1 VTDLDE
7 TIAGSAEQHR
17 RETVDGMRI
26 DWDLPLAMDDGI
38 VLRADLFRPDD
49 GAEHPVILT
58 YGPYAKGLPFEVGYP
73 AQWGRLVGDHP
84 EVLEGSSARYQSW
97 ELPDPERWVPF
108 GYACLRVD
116 SRGAGRSPGQLDPFS
131 PRETDDLYA
140 CIEWAGTQSWS
151 NGRVGLAGI
160 SYYAINQW
168 QVAGRKPPHLAAI
181 CPWEG
186 AADWYRDMTRHG
198 GIMSTFFAN
207 WFDQQVL
214 VVQHGLGD
222 RAPVNP
228 NTGESVAGPETL
240 SDEEL
245 AAARGPFAEEIL
257 AHPIEG
263 DYHRQRSADWPN
275 IEIPILSA
283 ANWGGHGLHARGNF
297 EGFVRSASTQKWLEV
312 HGLEHWS
319 TFYMDYGVELQRSF
333 FDCFLKGEE
342 NSWKDRPPVLL
353 QVRDVDGFRERTET
367 EWPLARTQWTRFY
380 LDAHAIGLSDSPV
393 LTPATV
399 AYDATGRGVTFT
411 TARFERETEVT
422 GPLAAKLFVSSSTAD
437 ADLFLVL
444 RLFDRSGS
452 EVVFQGMLDP
462 HTPLALGWLR
472 LSQRKLDPALST
484 EYRPYHAHDE
494 DQPLTPGEVYEVDVE
509 IWPTSIVVPVGYRLG
524 LTIRGSDYEYDG
536 PLDKSRSTLGNTFK
550 HEMRGVG
557 PYRHDDPRDRKPG
570 IFGGFQTVHTGGA
583 HSAYLLVPII
593 PSD

>member
-1 VTDLDE
+1 ML
-7 TIAGSAEQHR
+7 
-17 RETVDGMRI
+17 I
-26 DWDLPLAMDDGI
+26 DWDIPIAMDDGV
-38 VLRADLFRPDD
+38 VLRADLFRPEH
-49 GAEHPVILT
+49 GAQHPVILT

-73 AQWGRLVGDHP
+73 AQWKRLIDDHP
-84 EVLEGSSARYQSW
+84 DVMRGSSGRYQSW

-116 SRGAGRSPGQLDPFS
+116 SRGAGRSPGILDPLS

-140 CIEWAGTQSWS
+140 CIEWAGTAGWS

-168 QVAGRKPPHLAAI
+168 QVAGRRPPHLAAI

-240 SDEEL
+240 SGDAL
-245 AAARGPFAEEIL
+245 AAARAPFAEEIL
-257 AHPIEG
+257 AHPVEE
-263 DYHRQRSADWPN
+263 DYHRHRSADWDN
-275 IEIPILSA
+275 IEVPILSA

-297 EGFVRSASTQKWLEV
+297 EGYVRAASERKWLEV
-312 HGLEHWS
+312 HGLEHWA
-319 TFYMDYGVELQRSF
+319 TFYMDYGVDLQKRF

-342 NSWKDRPPVLL
+342 DGWRDQPPVLL
-353 QVRDVDGFRERTET
+353 QVRGIDGFKERGER
-367 EWPLARTQWTRFY
+367 EWPLARTQWTRLY
-380 LDAHAIGLSDSPV
+380 LDANVAGLSRSAPSSRGS
-393 LTPATV
+393 V
-399 AYDATGRGVTFT
+399 AYDAGGAGVTFT
-411 TARFERETEVT
+411 SAPFEAETEVT
-422 GPLAAKLFVSSSTAD
+422 GPVAAKLFVSSSTSD

-444 RLFDRSGS
+444 RLFDRACA

-462 HTPLALGWLR
+462 HTPLAQGWLR
-472 LSQRKLDPALST
+472 VSQRKLDPALST

-494 DQPLTPGEVYEVDVE
+494 SQPLTPGEVYEVDVE
-509 IWPTSIVVPVGYRLG
+509 IWPTSIVVPAGYRIG
-524 LTIRGSDYEYDG
+524 ITIRGSDYEYDG
-536 PLDKSRSTLGNTFK
+536 PLDESRARLGSTFK
-550 HEMRGVG
+550 NVMRGCG
-557 PYRHDDPRDRKPG
+557 PYLHDDPRDRRPD
-570 IFGGFQTVHTGGA
+570 IFDGVQTVYTGGA
-583 HSAYLLVPII
+583 RAAYLLLPII
-593 PSD
+593 PPD

>member
-1 VTDLDE
+1 MTHVDE
-7 TIAGSAEQHR
+7 TLAGSAEQHR
-17 RETVDGMRI
+17 HETVDGMLI
-26 DWDLPLAMDDGI
+26 DWDLPIAMDDGI

-73 AQWGRLVGDHP
+73 AQWQRLVGDHP

-116 SRGAGRSPGQLDPFS
+116 SRGAGRSPGQLDPLS

-140 CIEWAGTQSWS
+140 CIEWAGMQPWS
-151 NGRVGLAGI
+151 NGKVGLAGI

-168 QVAGRKPPHLAAI
+168 QVASRRPPHLAAI

-245 AAARGPFAEEIL
+245 EAMRAPFAEDIV

-263 DYHRQRSADWPN
+263 DYHRRRSAEWAN

-297 EGFVRSASTQKWLEV
+297 EGFVRAASTQKWLEV

-319 TFYMDYGVELQRSF
+319 TFYMDYGVDLQRGF

-342 NSWKDRPPVLL
+342 NGWKDRPRVLL
-353 QVRDVDGFRERTET
+353 QVRRIDGFVERKEL
-367 EWPLARTQWTRFY
+367 EWPLARTRWTRLY
-380 LDAHAIGLSDSPV
+380 LDADVAGLSVSAPS
-393 LTPATV
+393 TPGTV
-399 AYDATGRGVTFT
+399 AYDATGKGVTFT
-411 TARFERETEVT
+411 TAPFEKETEVT
-422 GPLAAKLFVSSSTAD
+422 GPVAAKLFVSSSTAD

-444 RLFDRSGS
+444 RLFDPSGS

-472 LSQRKLDPALST
+472 ASQRKLDPALST

-509 IWPTSIVVPVGYRLG
+509 IWPTSIVVPAGYRLG

-536 PLDKSRSTLGNTFK
+536 PLDKSRSRLGKTFK
-550 HEMRGVG
+550 NEMRGVG
-557 PYRHDDPRDRKPG
+557 PYLHDDARDRKPG
-570 IFGGFQTVHTGGA
+570 VFDGVQTVYTGGPRR
-583 HSAYLLVPII
+583 SSLLVPII
-593 PSD
+593 PPD